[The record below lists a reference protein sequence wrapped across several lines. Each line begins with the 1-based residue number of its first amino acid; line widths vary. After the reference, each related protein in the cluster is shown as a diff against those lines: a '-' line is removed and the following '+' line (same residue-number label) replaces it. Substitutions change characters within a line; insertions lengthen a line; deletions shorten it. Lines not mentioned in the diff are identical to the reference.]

1 MSTIF
6 LSNCTG
12 RKTIPST
19 GSICADDLEKG
30 SIREVCNSWKKLVR
44 ASNPKIPANE
54 LYCGRSFQD
63 AKTTVELLN
72 AEHWIISAGLGLIR
86 ADTKVPVYDLT
97 LKSKGRSNLKPKIN
111 EQGFRATRWW
121 KELNLHK
128 KYRSIAE
135 LVEKNPQSKIIIAIS
150 TPYYDMISEDIAN
163 IPHSDSS
170 RIRLIGPSLPRS
182 NADSLSTFLLPYDE
196 RLDGPRS
203 PIRGTKS
210 DFAQRA
216 ALHFATHVWPN
227 SKNRSF
233 AVHSERVI
241 ELLKAMGRPKK
252 FVNKKI
258 SDEEVEK
265 LILANWDKCQ
275 GYSSVM
281 LRILRDKLKIACEQS
296 RFKTIFNRLKIQ
308 REL

>member
-1 MSTIF
+1 MPVIFIST
-6 LSNCTG
+6 CTG

-30 SIREVCNSWKKLVR
+30 SIQEVCNSWKKLVR
-44 ASNPKIPANE
+44 SGKPKIPANE

-63 AKTTVELLN
+63 AKNAVELLN

-86 ADTKVPVYDLT
+86 ADTKVPVYDMT
-97 LKSKGRSNLKPKIN
+97 LKSKGRSNPKPKIN
-111 EQGFRATRWW
+111 EQEFRATKWW
-121 KELNLHK
+121 KELNLRK
-128 KYRSIAE
+128 KYRNIVE
-135 LVEKNPQSKIIIAIS
+135 LVEKHPRSKIIIAIS

-182 NADSLSTFLLPYDE
+182 STDSLSTLLLPYDE

-216 ALHFATHVWPN
+216 ALHFATFVWPN
-227 SKNRSF
+227 SKNCSF
-233 AVHSERVI
+233 ATHSEKI
-241 ELLKAMGRPKK
+241 AKLLTAMGRPKK
-252 FVNKKI
+252 VANKKI

-265 LILANWDKCQ
+265 LILANWEKCQ

-281 LRILRDKLKIACEQS
+281 LRILRDRLKVACEQS
-296 RFKTIFNRLKIQ
+296 RFKNIFNRIKIQ